1 MVPSVAPLPHSAQ
14 ECKWRELEEQ
24 RQAQNLQRQLQLEQT
39 YLLALHQPPEKTP
52 ATQQHSGES
61 PQDPGLGSTRCPQNR
76 DVDRTRSQLGLGPE
90 KSKAPPK
97 MTPERGRSPPNL
109 DPERTRSSHVVD
121 LEWLRSLEQAK
132 GAVSHTHGPQR
143 PAPDYEPIREVN
155 PPARCSASYGM
166 LPVH

>member
-1 MVPSVAPLPHSAQ
+1 MVRRCPHSAQ

-24 RQAQNLQRQLQLEQT
+24 RQAQKLQRQLQLEQT
-39 YLLALHQPPEKTP
+39 YLLALHQPPEKTQ

-76 DVDRTRSQLGLGPE
+76 DVDRTGSQPGLGSD

-97 MTPERGRSPPNL
+97 MTPERARSSQNL
-109 DPERTRSSHVVD
+109 EPEKTRSSHVVD
-121 LEWLRSLEQAK
+121 WEWLRSLEQAK
-132 GAVSHTHGPQR
+132 GAVSQTHGPQR
-143 PAPDYEPIREVN
+143 PNYEPIREVN
-155 PPARCSASYGM
+155 PPACCSAFYGM